1 MWSSKYYEDFLWERK
16 IWKAE
21 NIRHTT
27 AGRRLHYRIPLEWIN
42 QETTKFKNKK
52 KKYCLT
58 KNGSLQ
64 FHHHKFHAA
73 GQFSAS
79 ENKVTF

>member
-1 MWSSKYYEDFLWERK
+1 MWSSKYCEDFLWESK

-21 NIRHTT
+21 DMRHTT
-27 AGRRLHYRIPLEWIN
+27 AGRRLHYGISLEWIK

-52 KKYCLT
+52 YCLT
-58 KNGSLQ
+58 KNGFPQ
-64 FHHHKFHAA
+64 FHHHKFQAD